1 MAAAASHG
9 SSRAL
14 PPVSVRKGI
23 GCTVYYTIPYIS
35 LWRTVSE
42 RFPWIPRSIPSID
55 PCVTVAIQG
64 KSHRGFAPP
73 LQYWLLT
80 PELQQ
85 QSRGQTAYLTGGTLW
100 AAAVAA
106 GAASPSGLRWPLQ
119 RASSGVGGGITM
131 GYLCPFETG
140 RVPLKYCGNPGA
152 NWRSLQGWGITLT
165 TYLAV
170 RWLLV
175 RGLCWGMGDRG
186 EWVSQGRR

>member
-119 RASSGVGGGITM
+119 RASSGVGPSSLEPSVYTLPRKDPPGGATCHWNVASTA
-131 GYLCPFETG
+131 GGGT
-140 RVPLKYCGNPGA
+140 V
-152 NWRSLQGWGITLT
+152 
-165 TYLAV
+165 
-170 RWLLV
+170 
-175 RGLCWGMGDRG
+175 
-186 EWVSQGRR
+186 